1 MDGDDIEKK
10 RIATSSGGGYT
21 SLVEKEV
28 RPKTQTLGES
38 LKQLAERQR
47 LARKEELTYSKED
60 EARWAAN
67 RERVIGRL
75 EKIEVPSFDLDE
87 TLANPELDAVNSVKL
102 DPASMLADDIEALAK
117 EGKEFI
123 NKPTLAGAA
132 SMAVIAIPGKFLD
145 DAGGRL
151 VKEAFERNP
160 FKEINGRKIINSDLA
175 GKAVKAEGGEV
186 FFDFD
191 GFPDFTP
198 YAEKIVRVDGLTGN
212 RAKDEKLAMQ
222 VLGLN
227 GYNKKDMVWHH
238 HQDAKSMMLVPKN
251 VHSVGKGGVSHTG
264 GSAIIKHN
272 KSNPENILNYMSPP
286 EKK

>member
-1 MDGDDIEKK
+1 MVDDDIEKK
-10 RIATSSGGGYT
+10 HIATSSGGGYT
-21 SLVEKEV
+21 PLVKEEV
-28 RPKTQTLGES
+28 SPKTQTLVET

-67 RERVIGRL
+67 RQRVIGRQD
-75 EKIEVPSFDLDE
+75 KVEVPNFDLDE
-87 TLANPELDAVNSVKL
+87 VLANPELDAVKSVKF
-102 DPASMLADDIEALAK
+102 DPASMLADDIEVLTK

-186 FFDFD
+186 FIDFD

-212 RAKDEKLAMQ
+212 RAKDGKLAMQ
-222 VLGLN
+222 ALGMN
-227 GYNKKDMVWHH
+227 DYNKKDMVWHH

-251 VHSVGKGGVSHTG
+251 VHSVAMGGVSHTG

-272 KSNPENILNYMSPP
+272 KSNPENMLNYMSPP

>member
-1 MDGDDIEKK
+1 MDNDDIEKK
-10 RIATSSGGGYT
+10 HIATSSGGGYT
-21 SLVEKEV
+21 PLVKGEV
-28 RPKTQTLGES
+28 SPKTQTLVET

-67 RERVIGRL
+67 RQRVIGRQ
-75 EKIEVPSFDLDE
+75 EKLEVPNFDLDE
-87 TLANPELDAVNSVKL
+87 VLANPELDAVKSVKL
-102 DPASMLADDIEALAK
+102 DPASMLADDIEELTK
-117 EGKEFI
+117 EGKKFI
-123 NKPTLAGAA
+123 NKPTLVGAA

-175 GKAVKAEGGEV
+175 GKAVKAKGGEV
-186 FFDFD
+186 FIDFD

-222 VLGLN
+222 VLGMN
-227 GYNKKDMVWHH
+227 DYNKKDMVWHH
-238 HQDAKSMMLVPKN
+238 HQDGKSMMLVPKN
-251 VHSVGKGGVSHTG
+251 VHSVAKGGVNHTG
-264 GSAIIKHN
+264 GSGIIKHN